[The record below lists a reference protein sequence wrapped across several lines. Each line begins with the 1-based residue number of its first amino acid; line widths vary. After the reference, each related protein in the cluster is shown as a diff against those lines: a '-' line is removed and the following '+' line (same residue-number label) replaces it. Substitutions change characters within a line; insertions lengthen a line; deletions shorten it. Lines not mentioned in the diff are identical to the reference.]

1 MSANSFLDKGII
13 LGYCFFTDP
22 HYKRCREYIHSGDTD
37 YFATE
42 QVEDIYPNAKK
53 HMVRKHQQAIL
64 NHIRDIKRN
73 YSGSLT
79 ESKIQDIKESID
91 TYDNPSWRFLQDY
104 YDGKEGETVYN
115 ITEGLRDIQQE
126 IEQTAEKRKSEL
138 YPMLQGWI
146 RFAQHED
153 VQENLSGLKAEDEED
168 FWICIDAHDL
178 AASIEGKTELATPN
192 PADFGE
198 NGYQDEILEY
208 TAIDS
213 IRIVAIS
220 RDRTEAK

>member
-1 MSANSFLDKGII
+1 MSDNSFLDKGII

-37 YFATE
+37 YFVTE

-53 HMVRKHQQAIL
+53 HMVRKHQKAIL
-64 NHIRDIKRN
+64 HHIRDIKGS

-79 ESKIQDIKESID
+79 ESKIQNITESID
-91 TYDNPSWRFLQDY
+91 KYNNPSWRFLQDY
-104 YDGKEGETVYN
+104 YDGKEDETVYSV
-115 ITEGLRDIQQE
+115 TEGLRDLQQE
-126 IEQTAEKRKSEL
+126 IEQIADKRKSEL
-138 YPMLQGWI
+138 LPMLQGWI

-153 VQENLSGLKAEDEED
+153 VQENLSGLKAADEED

-178 AASIEGKTELATPN
+178 ASSIDGETELATPN
-192 PADFGE
+192 PADFGKS
-198 NGYQDEILEY
+198 GYRDEILEH

-213 IRIVAIS
+213 IRIVAVS